1 MKTAAEILKD
11 KEEIAQI
18 QGIDFS
24 VIIFN
29 DAIQAMEEYAKQYID
44 KVKYLEKVIYDMENG
59 R

>member
-1 MKTAAEILKD
+1 MKIAEEILKD

-18 QGIDFS
+18 KGIDFS

-29 DAIQAMEEYAKQYID
+29 DALDAMNKYAEQYIE
-44 KVKYLEKVIYDMENG
+44 KIKYLEKVINDMENG

>member
-1 MKTAAEILKD
+1 MKTAEEILKD

-29 DAIQAMEEYAKQYID
+29 DALDVMNEYAEQYIE
-44 KVKYLEKVIYDMENG
+44 KIKYLEKVIKDMENG

>member
-1 MKTAAEILKD
+1 MKTAEEILKN

-18 QGIDFS
+18 QGVDFS

-29 DAIQAMEEYAKQYID
+29 DAIQAMKEYAKQYID
-44 KVKYLEKVIYDMENG
+44 KVEYLEKVIYDMENG

>member
-1 MKTAAEILKD
+1 MRTALEILKD

-29 DAIQAMEEYAKQYID
+29 DAIQAMEEYAEQYID

-59 R
+59 K

>member
-1 MKTAAEILKD
+1 MKTAEEILKD

-29 DAIQAMEEYAKQYID
+29 DALDAMNEYAEQYIE
-44 KVKYLEKVIYDMENG
+44 KIKYLEKVIKDMENG

>member
-1 MKTAAEILKD
+1 MKRAEEILKD

-29 DAIQAMEEYAKQYID
+29 DALDAMNEYAEQYIE
-44 KVKYLEKVIYDMENG
+44 KIKYLEKVIKDMENG